1 VRLLKVHAIVTVA
14 DVRSQPYG
22 RLEHFRREPLAS
34 ALEAAGI
41 HYEFLGEELGA
52 RRSERECYENGQAV
66 YERVAKLPAF
76 LTGVARLE
84 TLAAESPTTMMCAER
99 DPLDCHRTVLV
110 ARELVARG
118 WQVRHIL
125 GDGKLAEHS
134 TIEQRMIE
142 QVGYD
147 PLFDAVLS
155 KCELTARAYRERGR
169 EIAYRSYAPSSA
181 E

>member
-1 VRLLKVHAIVTVA
+1 MSSPEFVRLLKLHGIATVA

-22 RLEHFRREPLAS
+22 RLEHFRREPLAA
-34 ALEAAGI
+34 ALEAAGT
-41 HYEFLGEELGA
+41 HYAFLGDELGA
-52 RRSERECYENGQAV
+52 RRAERECYEDGQAV

-76 LTGVARLE
+76 LAGVARLE
-84 TLAAESPTTMMCAER
+84 TLASEAPTTMMCAER

-125 GDGKLAEHS
+125 GDGAIEEQEVV
-134 TIEQRMIE
+134 EQRMIE

-147 PLFDAVLS
+147 PLFDAALS
-155 KCELTARAYRERGR
+155 KCELRRAGV
-169 EIAYRSYAPSSA
+169 S
-181 E
+181 